1 MKKMNFDR
9 VGMLEHIKSKLGDN
23 LIVAEVGCYQ
33 GDFSK
38 EILKNLTP
46 KEFHMV
52 DSWGRH
58 LPQYKDYRFLEK
70 NDGWEKLYDE
80 IKRNFN
86 LKNVCIHRKQ
96 SMECVNEFPDK
107 YFDFVYIDAD
117 HSYQSV
123 KNDILAWS
131 RKVKDG
137 GILSG
142 HDYIMNSV
150 KQALEEVRGED
161 YFLTK
166 ERMKSWFFEI

>member
-1 MKKMNFDR
+1 
-9 VGMLEHIKSKLGDN
+9 
-23 LIVAEVGCYQ
+23 
-33 GDFSK
+33 
-38 EILKNLTP
+38 
-46 KEFHMV
+46 
-52 DSWGRH
+52 
-58 LPQYKDYRFLEK
+58 
-70 NDGWEKLYDE
+70 
-80 IKRNFN
+80 
-86 LKNVCIHRKQ
+86 
-96 SMECVNEFPDK
+96 MECVNEFPDK

-131 RKVKDG
+131 SKVKDG
-137 GILSG
+137 GILAG